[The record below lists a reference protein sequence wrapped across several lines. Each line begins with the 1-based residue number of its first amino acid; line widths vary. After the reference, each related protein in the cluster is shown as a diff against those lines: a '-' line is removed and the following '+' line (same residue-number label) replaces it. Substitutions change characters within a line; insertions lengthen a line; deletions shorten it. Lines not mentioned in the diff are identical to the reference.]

1 MVDTALSSPCPL
13 RLVFARDGCL
23 YLYLHFPIGN
33 IHQKCWLLSL
43 HNLFLYLAF
52 CIFPSAFLSSNG
64 LSLPP
69 GGKIARDDASAD
81 GFRVAEG
88 LSCHGNNIKMI
99 KLDFFSGLSWCI
111 SFSQSQMTA
120 LRLDMALVWFW
131 IIFTTCL
138 SQLSCSLLPLLYYF
152 LPFSGCPDEN
162 HNQSL
167 LKRIQHIYTCF
178 FHPEVQIV
186 LIVSW
191 ITELK
196 ITAWHLFFYSTP
208 LSAFTLLPK
217 EMTARLYSGRAALHV
232 ILDFIKFS
240 LKKKWQKYL
249 ELPLNDDFPLTKASL
264 TWAYSHDMMHLDEIL
279 FAINYLL
286 IAYSRW
292 EKIIMRSFM
301 KWRWVRF
308 LIPDGNQQGSKW
320 VNSVIHS
327 AD

>member
-1 MVDTALSSPCPL
+1 MYFIFSKPDDCSPLGYGPG
-13 RLVFARDGCL
+13 LVL
-23 YLYLHFPIGN
+23 NH
-33 IHQKCWLLSL
+33 IHNLSL
-43 HNLFLYLAF
+43 TVILFFIASTVLLLAF
-52 CIFPSAFLSSNG
+52 
-64 LSLPP
+64 
-69 GGKIARDDASAD
+69 
-81 GFRVAEG
+81 
-88 LSCHGNNIKMI
+88 
-99 KLDFFSGLSWCI
+99 
-111 SFSQSQMTA
+111 
-120 LRLDMALVWFW
+120 FW
-131 IIFTTCL
+131 MPRWEP
-138 SQLSCSLLPLLYYF
+138 QP
-152 LPFSGCPDEN
+152 
-162 HNQSL
+162 
-167 LKRIQHIYTCF
+167 KRIQHIYTCF

-196 ITAWHLFFYSTP
+196 ITAWHLFFFFLYSTP
-208 LSAFTLLPK
+208 LCAFTLLLK
-217 EMTARLYSGRAALHV
+217 EPTARLYSGRAALHV
-232 ILDFIKFS
+232 LLDFIKFS
-240 LKKKWQKYL
+240 FKKKWQKYL

>member
-1 MVDTALSSPCPL
+1 MYFIFSKPDDCSPLGYGPG
-13 RLVFARDGCL
+13 LVL
-23 YLYLHFPIGN
+23 NH
-33 IHQKCWLLSL
+33 IHNLSL
-43 HNLFLYLAF
+43 TVILFFIASTVLLLAF
-52 CIFPSAFLSSNG
+52 FWMPRWEPQPKSPKAHSTHLYMFFS
-64 LSLPP
+64 P
-69 GGKIARDDASAD
+69 GGANSSHCI
-81 GFRVAEG
+81 V
-88 LSCHGNNIKMI
+88 NNSIENYSMTP
-99 KLDFFSGLSWCI
+99 FF
-111 SFSQSQMTA
+111 
-120 LRLDMALVWFW
+120 
-131 IIFTTCL
+131 
-138 SQLSCSLLPLLYYF
+138 
-152 LPFSGCPDEN
+152 
-162 HNQSL
+162 
-167 LKRIQHIYTCF
+167 F
-178 FHPEVQIV
+178 F
-186 LIVSW
+186 
-191 ITELK
+191 
-196 ITAWHLFFYSTP
+196 FFYSTP

-217 EMTARLYSGRAALHV
+217 ETRARLYSGRAALHV
-232 ILDFIKFS
+232 LLDFIKFS